1 MLLNEATENIDSF
14 LDTLEQKFP
23 IVSEFRD
30 ILFDFIEKS
39 ECKKIEL
46 ASMKIPAGGVA
57 LHNGVIIN
65 SNSLS
70 RGLEF
75 VIFLIF
81 HEIAHQYQFKKY
93 GADKMYELYL
103 GDMSL
108 NEAADFMKKTELVA
122 DEFAARKVRQLQ
134 KMGFLK
140 RNYNPP
146 QYYKNVNASQL
157 SMLIDNFRNTFKEKG
172 VKNPEQVST
181 TIYNMCKAEIEG

>member
-23 IVSEFRD
+23 EVSEFRD

-70 RGLEF
+70 RSLEF

-108 NEAADFMKKTELVA
+108 SEASDFMKKTELVA

>member
-14 LDTLEQKFP
+14 IDTLEQKFP
-23 IVSEFRD
+23 KVSEFRD

-70 RGLEF
+70 RSLEF

-108 NEAADFMKKTELVA
+108 SEAADFMKKTELVA